1 MPAADAPLELAVQA
15 LMQREGVQGL
25 ALAVIRDGAVDQVL
39 SLGSR
44 DVAAAW
50 PLTDGTIVHGAS
62 FTKTAVAYLALQLV
76 DENRLDLDAGLPQLL
91 PKPLPHY
98 TAPGRNYSDLLGDER
113 WRRLSPRVLLSHGSG
128 FANFRWLEPDGRLRF
143 HFEPGVHY
151 AYSGEGYR
159 VLQLALESVLGI
171 GLDEAMDERVFAPL
185 GMADTAMV
193 WRPDFADRAA
203 LGYDIDGEA
212 IPHDRRAVPDAAGSM
227 DTTIRDQARFW
238 AALVRGDGLSEH
250 ARREMFRAQRPIT
263 SAQLFPTLPETR
275 DAPYRDIG
283 LAAGLGVLRFAG
295 PQGLVWFKGGHDAG
309 TANMAI
315 CVQARRDCLVLMSND
330 VRAER
335 IFPAVS
341 RRVLGATGLP
351 WSWEYGGLS
360 DTAN

>member
-1 MPAADAPLELAVQA
+1 MQA
-15 LMQREGVQGL
+15 LMQREGIQGL

-39 SLGSR
+39 SLGRR
-44 DVAAAW
+44 DAAL
-50 PLTDGTIVHGAS
+50 PLADDTIVYGAS

-76 DENRLDLDAGLPQLL
+76 DEHRLDLDAGLPQLL

-128 FANFRWLEPDGRLRF
+128 FANFRWLEPDRRLRF
-143 HFEPGVHY
+143 HFEPGAHY

-159 VLQLALESVLGI
+159 VLQLVLESLLGI
-171 GLDEAMDERVFAPL
+171 GLDEAMAERIFTPL

-203 LGYDIDGEA
+203 VGYAIDGEP
-212 IPHDRRAVPDAAGSM
+212 IPHDRRAEPDAAGSM

-238 AALVRGDGLSEH
+238 AALVRGDGLSEQ
-250 ARREMFRAQRPIT
+250 ARREMLRAQRPIT
-263 SAQLFPTLPETR
+263 SAQQFPTLPVAGH
-275 DAPYRDIG
+275 APYRNIG
-283 LAAGLGVLRFAG
+283 LAAGLGLVRFDG
-295 PQGLVWFKGGHDAG
+295 PQGRVWFKGGHDTG

-335 IFPAVS
+335 IFPAIG
-341 RRVLGATGLP
+341 RRVLGVTGFP
-351 WSWEYGGLS
+351 WAWEYGWWS
-360 DTAN
+360 EAAR